1 LSYTSDKY
9 PEIQMKFITSN
20 KLIM

>member
-1 LSYTSDKY
+1 LSYKSDKY
-9 PEIQMKFITSN
+9 PEIPMKFITSN